1 MKNRMNQIM
10 IFWQIKS
17 EPEKIKRLL
26 VGACLL
32 LLIISVLWLYPMLK
46 EREQLSQQLPEL
58 RQQLVLAYALAQKI
72 SQLED
77 VPIQTT
83 DTSLEAIQ
91 KSLAKAGLVTNKVRF
106 EKQIIIIEFE
116 KISFSSLVKWTHDAQ
131 LFFQL
136 LVIEASIL
144 PLDKLDQVNAILTFK
159 KLN

>member
-1 MKNRMNQIM
+1 MKKRMHQLM

-58 RQQLVLAYALAQKI
+58 RHQLVLAYALAQKI

-83 DTSLEAIQ
+83 DTSMEAIQ
-91 KSLAKAGLVTNKVRF
+91 KSLTKLGLVTNKVRLDN
-106 EKQIIIIEFE
+106 QVIIIEFE
-116 KISFSSLVKWTHDAQ
+116 KISFSNLVKWTHDAQ
-131 LFFQL
+131 VFFQL
-136 LVIEASIL
+136 LVLEASIL
-144 PLDKLDQVNAILTFK
+144 PLDQLDQVNAILTFK
-159 KLN
+159 KLH

>member
-1 MKNRMNQIM
+1 MKKSMNQLM

-32 LLIISVLWLYPMLK
+32 LLLISVLWLYPMLK

-58 RQQLVLAYALAQKI
+58 RHQLVLAYALAQKI

-83 DTSLEAIQ
+83 DTSMEAIQ
-91 KSLAKAGLVTNKVRF
+91 KSLTKLGLVTNKVRLDN
-106 EKQIIIIEFE
+106 QVIIIEFK
-116 KISFSSLVKWTHDAQ
+116 KISFSTLVKWTHDAQ
-131 LFFQL
+131 VFFQL
-136 LVIEASIL
+136 LVLEASIL
-144 PLDKLDQVNAILTFK
+144 PLDQLDQVNAILTFK
-159 KLN
+159 KLH

>member
-17 EPEKIKRLL
+17 ESEKIKRLL

-32 LLIISVLWLYPMLK
+32 LLVISVLWLYPMLK

>member
-32 LLIISVLWLYPMLK
+32 LLVISVLWLYPMLK

>member
-1 MKNRMNQIM
+1 MHKLM

-32 LLIISVLWLYPMLK
+32 LLVISVLWLYPMLK

-58 RQQLVLAYALAQKI
+58 RHQLVLAYALAQKI

-83 DTSLEAIQ
+83 DTSMEAIQ
-91 KSLAKAGLVTNKVRF
+91 KSLTKLGLVTNKVRLDN
-106 EKQIIIIEFE
+106 QVIIIEFE
-116 KISFSSLVKWTHDAQ
+116 KISFSTLVKWTHDAQ
-131 LFFQL
+131 LFFQF
-136 LVIEASIL
+136 LVLEASIL
-144 PLDKLDQVNAILTFK
+144 PLNQLDQVNAILTFK
-159 KLN
+159 KLH

>member
-1 MKNRMNQIM
+1 MHQLM

-32 LLIISVLWLYPMLK
+32 LLVISVLWLYPMLK

-58 RQQLVLAYALAQKI
+58 RHQLVLAYALAQKI

-83 DTSLEAIQ
+83 DTSVEAIQ
-91 KSLAKAGLVTNKVRF
+91 KNLTKLGLVTNKVRLDN
-106 EKQIIIIEFE
+106 QVIIIEFE
-116 KISFSSLVKWTHDAQ
+116 KISFSNLVKWTHDAQ

-136 LVIEASIL
+136 LVLEASIL
-144 PLDKLDQVNAILTFK
+144 PLDQLDQVNAILTFK
-159 KLN
+159 KLH

>member
-32 LLIISVLWLYPMLK
+32 LLVISVLWLYPMLK

-83 DTSLEAIQ
+83 DISLEAIQ

>member
-1 MKNRMNQIM
+1 MKKRMHQLM

-32 LLIISVLWLYPMLK
+32 LLVISVLWLYPMLK
-46 EREQLSQQLPEL
+46 EREQLRQQLPEL
-58 RQQLVLAYALAQKI
+58 RHQLVLAYALAQKI

-83 DTSLEAIQ
+83 DTSVEAIQ
-91 KSLAKAGLVTNKVRF
+91 KSLTKLGLVTNKVRLDN
-106 EKQIIIIEFE
+106 QVIIIEFE
-116 KISFSSLVKWTHDAQ
+116 KISFSNLVKWTHDAQ

-136 LVIEASIL
+136 LVLEASIL
-144 PLDKLDQVNAILTFK
+144 PLDQLDQVNAILTFK
-159 KLN
+159 KLH

>member
-1 MKNRMNQIM
+1 MHQLM

-32 LLIISVLWLYPMLK
+32 LLVISVLWLYPMLK
-46 EREQLSQQLPEL
+46 EREQLRQQLPEL
-58 RQQLVLAYALAQKI
+58 RHQLVLAYALAQKI

-83 DTSLEAIQ
+83 DTSVEAIQ
-91 KSLAKAGLVTNKVRF
+91 KSLTKLGLVTNKVRLDN
-106 EKQIIIIEFE
+106 QVIIIEFE
-116 KISFSSLVKWTHDAQ
+116 KISFSNLVKWTHDAQ

-136 LVIEASIL
+136 LVLEASIL
-144 PLDKLDQVNAILTFK
+144 PLDQLDQVNAILTFK
-159 KLN
+159 KLH